1 MSSDNGRHPASR
13 AQIDTSPL
21 TELEAAENEITSS
34 SDATRI
40 PIYIVPMIC
49 SWTSPPT
56 PRDLLFTCWTDR
68 LIRQVNGQT
77 DR

>member
-49 SWTSPPT
+49 SWTSPP
-56 PRDLLFTCWTDR
+56 R
-68 LIRQVNGQT
+68 LVICFSRAG
-77 DR
+77 RIGLSGK